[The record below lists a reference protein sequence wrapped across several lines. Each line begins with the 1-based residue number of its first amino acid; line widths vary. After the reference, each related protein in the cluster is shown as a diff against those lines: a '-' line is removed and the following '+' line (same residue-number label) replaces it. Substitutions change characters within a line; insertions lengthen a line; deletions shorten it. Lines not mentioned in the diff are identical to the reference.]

1 MRSVRV
7 EEGLHQLVD
16 AELVLISCVSWA
28 FLGQQTELMQLN
40 YGLSDSV
47 RTLWLQSVP
56 GRWLSQGQIEDELE
70 NLYDF

>member
-1 MRSVRV
+1 M
-7 EEGLHQLVD
+7 VD

-28 FLGQQTELMQLN
+28 FLGQQTELVQLY
-40 YGLSDSV
+40 YGLSDPV
-47 RTLWLQSVP
+47 RALWLQSVP